1 MFKENDKVFW
11 KWMGNKIYGKVI
23 EVYQCPVTKEIK
35 GKFIKRN
42 GSDEKPAY
50 YVQSEAGNFALKLQ
64 TELFRVSE
72 DDEE

>member
-23 EVYQCPVTKEIK
+23 EVHQCPVTKEIK